1 MKGIFFGLIGEH
13 LSHSFSKMIHREMGC
28 ESYSL
33 KELSPDELETFLK
46 SNVFGGLNVTIPYKK
61 DVMKYCDLLTP
72 EAEGVGCVNTVV
84 TDKAG
89 RLVGHNTDVD
99 GFLFMA
105 RNAGIGLSGKKVIIL
120 GSGGASL
127 AVGYA
132 LKKAGAKEVIT
143 VSRTGKNNYENLH
156 RHFDAEV
163 IVNATPVGMYP
174 NSDASPIDLSPFK
187 KCRGVLDLIYNP
199 FRTNLLI
206 QAEEL
211 GIPSSNGL
219 SMLVSQA
226 LFAEEF
232 FKGEKLDEKEIIR
245 IMKIVA
251 KERRNLVLV
260 GMPGVGKST
269 VGKALSELSGKE
281 VIDTDEEIVK
291 TVGISIPEIFEK
303 GGEPFF
309 RELERE
315 AVKKASEGFGRIIVT
330 GGGAVKT
337 EANFLPLKRTSKIYH
352 LERDVAT
359 LSRDGRPLSQGADL
373 EKMYKERLPMYKR
386 FCDDVISVEKEAE
399 VTARKIWSDFCENSC
414 N

>member
-1 MKGIFFGLIGEH
+1 
-13 LSHSFSKMIHREMGC
+13 
-28 ESYSL
+28 
-33 KELSPDELETFLK
+33 
-46 SNVFGGLNVTIPYKK
+46 
-61 DVMKYCDLLTP
+61 MKYCDLLTP

-174 NSDASPIDLSPFK
+174 NSDATPIDLSPFK

-251 KERRNLVLV
+251 KKRRNLVLV

-281 VIDTDEEIVK
+281 VIDTDEKIVK

-309 RELERE
+309 RELESE

-359 LSRDGRPLSQGADL
+359 LSRDGRPLSQGTDL

-386 FCDDVISVEKEAE
+386 FCDDVIAVEKEAE

>member
-1 MKGIFFGLIGEH
+1 
-13 LSHSFSKMIHREMGC
+13 
-28 ESYSL
+28 
-33 KELSPDELETFLK
+33 
-46 SNVFGGLNVTIPYKK
+46 
-61 DVMKYCDLLTP
+61 
-72 EAEGVGCVNTVV
+72 
-84 TDKAG
+84 
-89 RLVGHNTDVD
+89 
-99 GFLFMA
+99 
-105 RNAGIGLSGKKVIIL
+105 
-120 GSGGASL
+120 
-127 AVGYA
+127 
-132 LKKAGAKEVIT
+132 
-143 VSRTGKNNYENLH
+143 
-156 RHFDAEV
+156 
-163 IVNATPVGMYP
+163 
-174 NSDASPIDLSPFK
+174 
-187 KCRGVLDLIYNP
+187 
-199 FRTNLLI
+199 
-206 QAEEL
+206 
-211 GIPSSNGL
+211 
-219 SMLVSQA
+219 MLVSQA

-291 TVGISIPEIFEK
+291 TVGISIPEIFKK

-309 RELERE
+309 RELESE

-386 FCDDVISVEKEAE
+386 FCDDVIAVEKEAE
-399 VTARKIWSDFCENSC
+399 VTARKIWSDFFENSC